1 MSGAHRP
8 AVSRASTILPR
19 GRAGFRHRRP
29 RRAIHHGTERGGMM
43 SLVLVDPRA
52 IQPDPDN
59 VRRDA
64 TDDLDSL
71 TESIREH
78 GLLQPLGVARENGG
92 FRVVYGNRRR
102 AAAIKAGLPEV
113 PCVVVEASGEDR
125 LIQQMLENLQ
135 RRDLNDMDKAEG
147 FARLRRNLARQYPEW
162 SDRQLDDEI
171 GRIVGLTAA
180 TIRRY
185 LGLRDLAPG
194 VRDLLAEGSLTVTQ
208 AQHLAAVAD
217 PVNQTELAEL
227 AVEKGLSAA
236 ALSRACRASAN
247 RPGLSPAEAIE
258 LGEKDQVPEPGP
270 AARGNGDV
278 PARMARA
285 PRPKDEDA
293 DDADLWIG
301 SADAKPD
308 EDDGPRAPAGPR
320 TADGHRV
327 FKIKTV
333 SAFSDEV
340 DRLARCLQEGDLARA
355 ADEEPDAPIQLR
367 LVSRQL
373 TYVQQELASFLKR
386 RGWSG

>member
-1 MSGAHRP
+1 
-8 AVSRASTILPR
+8 
-19 GRAGFRHRRP
+19 
-29 RRAIHHGTERGGMM
+29 MM
-43 SLVLVDPRA
+43 SLVLIDPRA
-52 IQPDPDN
+52 IQPDPEN

-64 TDDLDSL
+64 TDDLDGL
-71 TESIREH
+71 AESIREH
-78 GLLQPLGVARENGG
+78 GVLQPLGVARENGG

-113 PCVVVEASGEDR
+113 PCVVVDASPEDR
-125 LIQQMLENLQ
+125 LVHQMLENLQ

-147 FARLRRNLARQYPEW
+147 FARLRRNLARHHPDW
-162 SDRQLDDEI
+162 SDRQLDEEV
-171 GRIVGLTAA
+171 GRAVGFSASTV
-180 TIRRY
+180 RRY
-185 LGLRDLAPG
+185 LGLRDLAPP

-208 AQHLAAVAD
+208 AQHLAAVSD

-236 ALSRACRASAN
+236 ALSRACRAAAA

-258 LGEKDQVPEPGP
+258 LGERDEVPEPITKP
-270 AARGNGDV
+270 RSAEAA
-278 PARMARA
+278 PARLPRA
-285 PRPKDEDA
+285 PKPKDEDA

-301 SADAKPD
+301 SADAAPD
-308 EDDGPRAPAGPR
+308 DDGPRAPAGPR

-333 SAFSDEV
+333 SAFVDEV

-367 LVSRQL
+367 LAARQL
-373 TYVQQELASFLKR
+373 GYVSKELTAFLR
-386 RGWSG
+386 TRGWQE